1 MAASVF
7 YISSF
12 MLSDLFPAN
21 EYNLLFY
28 VDSFYSLY
36 LFKCSP
42 EHITQTLAYLLR
54 AP

>member
-21 EYNLLFY
+21 GYNLLFY
-28 VDSFYSLY
+28 VDFFYSLS
-36 LFKCSP
+36 LFK
-42 EHITQTLAYLLR
+42 HITQTLVYLLR